1 MNELIIKQAEV
12 YAGLNAEGEMD
23 SARYFAFIEGALF
36 TLSLLKI
43 ESI

>member
-1 MNELIIKQAEV
+1 MKELIIKQAEI
-12 YAGLNAEGEMD
+12 YAGMNEQGEMD

>member
-23 SARYFAFIEGALF
+23 SARYFAFIEGATFAL
-36 TLSLLKI
+36 TNLKLNNL
-43 ESI
+43 

>member
-23 SARYFAFIEGALF
+23 SARYFAFIEGATFAL
-36 TLSLLKI
+36 TILKL
-43 ESI
+43 EQL